1 MSKELYHLQEFL
13 KKTALSEAE
22 LAEWEKNELIKS
34 DGRIDSKIPFYTEEH
49 ARRAQQIRHLADIG
63 YTLPEIRKILK
74 KIGLPKK
81 EQAER
86 EDASVEYLTVG
97 ELADQVRINNRTI
110 KYWEERGIIAPDR
123 RTSGGFRL
131 YAKYWVQ
138 LCLLIQD
145 LQNFGYSL
153 EYIKTVADLFR
164 NFIALEADK
173 ERHIPAAEAL
183 AQIQSMEEHIK
194 ELSNRMNELRQG
206 IERWEGLLKKKRKE
220 IAQFGSY
227 YQHQQ
232 VATGRKE

>member
-1 MSKELYHLQEFL
+1 MAKELYDQQEFL
-13 KKTALSEAE
+13 KKISLSPAE
-22 LAEWEKNELIKS
+22 LGEWEKNDLIKS

-49 ARRAQQIRHLADIG
+49 VREAQQIRHLTEIG

-81 EQAER
+81 DNSER
-86 EDASVEYLTVG
+86 DNGSTEYLTVG

-110 KYWEERGIIAPDR
+110 KYWEERGIIHPDR

-153 EYIKTVADLFR
+153 DYIKKVADLFR
-164 NFIALEADK
+164 HFVTIEGDK
-173 ERHIPAAEAL
+173 ARLIPAAEAL
-183 AQIQSMEEHIK
+183 EQLHSMEQHIK
-194 ELSNRMNELRQG
+194 ELYARMNDLQQG

-220 IAQFGSY
+220 IGQLTSF
-227 YQHQQ
+227 YQHKGS
-232 VATGRKE
+232 TNS